1 MAYTLLKAHSRATL
15 RPARALQVAAVL
27 TFCLL
32 FTLPLAAQFDTGTI
46 AGSVTDSSG
55 AVIPNATVTVTNVQT
70 SFKKTLQTD
79 SGGKYTA
86 SALPFGTYVVS
97 ANAGSFAEAK
107 SQEIVLN
114 VGATVHANL
123 TMNVAAT
130 QQVIEVTG
138 TSTSVNTGSS
148 TAGTTLNAAQISNLP
163 INGRD
168 VSDFLEIAPGSVGST
183 GFFQGSVNGLENI
196 FTGLNVTVDGQN
208 ATRGDINGFLD
219 TEGQEGAR
227 VTRASVD
234 SIQEIDF
241 SNNGYSAEYGHSLG
255 PQMNIITKSGA
266 NAFHGTLFEFLRN
279 DALDSRDYFDRTG
292 PQAPLRL
299 NQFGGNLSGPIIKD
313 KLFFFANYEGDRTKI
328 TAINPIYHTL
338 SASARA
344 GFADPNMQDMLNQL
358 APLPAGCNVIP
369 TPASCVYNNDPN
381 YVTIDAKLP
390 TTVREDTGSVRIDYN
405 LSDRDR
411 LMFRYNINDS
421 LTNYTFGLNQGQ
433 LSPQKLRTQLGKLDY
448 TRTFSPTLLN
458 EFSIAV
464 DRFFSDTNSDTPLNT
479 KAGTPLV
486 GWAGFFTD
494 LGALPGP
501 NNFNQVTPFTNYEIF
516 DTVTKTV
523 GSHTLKFGTQDRL
536 NRLNE
541 WLRPQQEYLYA
552 NLADLQGTA
561 GNDCGGGN
569 CPFVLQKLGFPG
581 FLGLHDSNWD
591 FYVQDDWR
599 VTRSLTLNLGL
610 RYDYNTTWAEQHGH
624 MQNFD
629 FASQSFMQA
638 GAPAYKAP
646 GHDFAPRVGFAW
658 DPFGKGKTAI
668 HGYGGLFYMPMQ
680 MGFGLPENIA
690 QYSNYNVDLFTAI
703 FNAPPIPIAYPAPNP
718 PLVPSIQNV
727 TIFPTH
733 PRDPLSTNWLFG
745 IQQEVTKDTVLTVNY
760 TGNKVTH
767 MQAGVAFSGINLN
780 PSNPNQAAGRT
791 CFDHPAGCKYANEN
805 YQPDILYSTYNALQT
820 QLRSKIGTKLNFEA
834 NYTWSHEIDNLVN
847 VFGGWSDP
855 FNINLDRGSGDW
867 DVRHN
872 LTASA
877 VYSLP
882 ELKDTNGLERGLLGG
897 WQLSSI
903 VQSRSGLPTNIQLVS
918 GFFGNPMRPNLTGQP
933 AHKATADWPNGNF
946 NPAAFQVPPGS
957 DGIWNDPTTIGT
969 VGRNA
974 LRGPGFFQLDFS
986 LMKNFN
992 VTERWTVQFRSDFFN
1007 VLNHPNFANPDG
1019 GICTGVAYASTTTS
1033 ADCAINPLTG
1043 LREVNGNFGQS
1054 TATVATLSGGAISNG
1069 TARQVQFSLKVM
1081 F

>member
-1 MAYTLLKAHSRATL
+1 MAYTPLNAHSRAAL
-15 RPARALQVAAVL
+15 RLVRALQIAGLL
-27 TFCLL
+27 TFFLL

-79 SGGKYTA
+79 SSGNYTA
-86 SALPFGTYVVS
+86 SALPFGTYVVT
-97 ANAGSFAEAK
+97 ANAGNFAEAK
-107 SQEIVLN
+107 SEEIVLN

-227 VTRASVD
+227 VTRSSVD

-266 NAFHGTLFEFLRN
+266 NAFHGTVFEFLRN

-358 APLPAGCNVIP
+358 VPLPAGCNVVP
-369 TPASCVYNNDPN
+369 TPASCEYNNDPN
-381 YVTIDAKLP
+381 YVVIDAKLP

-405 LSDRDR
+405 VSDRDR

-501 NNFNQVTPFTNYEIF
+501 NNFNQVTPFTNYELF
-516 DTVTKTV
+516 DTVTKTL

-552 NLADLQGTA
+552 NLADLQGKP
-561 GNDCGGGN
+561 GDDCGPLGGN
-569 CPFVLQKLGFPG
+569 CPFVLQKIGFPG

-591 FYVQDDWR
+591 FYLQDDWR
-599 VTRSLTLNLGL
+599 VTRRLTLNLGL
-610 RYDYNTTWAEQHGH
+610 RYDYNTAWAEQHGH

-646 GHDFAPRVGFAW
+646 GHDFAPRLGFAW

-680 MGFGLPENIA
+680 MGFGLTENIA

-733 PRDPLSTNWLFG
+733 PRDPVSTNWLFG

-760 TGNKVTH
+760 MGNKVTH
-767 MQAGVAFSGINLN
+767 MQAGVSFAGINLN

-805 YQPDILYSTYNALQT
+805 YQPDILYSTYNALQA
-820 QLRSKIGTKLNFEA
+820 QLRSKVGTKLNFEA
-834 NYTWSHEIDNLVN
+834 NYTWSHEIDDLVN

-882 ELKDTNGLERGLLGG
+882 QLKGTNGLERGVLGG

-903 VQSRSGLPTNIQLVS
+903 LQTRSGLPTNIQLVS
-918 GFFGNPMRPNLTGQP
+918 GFFGNPMRPDFTGQP
-933 AHKATADWPNGNF
+933 THKASANWPNGNY
-946 NPAAFQVPPGS
+946 NPAAFQVPTGW
-957 DGIWNDPTTIGT
+957 DGIWNDPSTIGT

-974 LRGPGFFQLDFS
+974 VRGPGFFQLDFS

-1019 GICTGVAYASTTTS
+1019 GICLSV
-1033 ADCAINPLTG
+1033 NPATHSCTDPFTG
-1043 LREVNGNFGQS
+1043 LSTINSNFGQS
-1054 TATVATLSGGAISNG
+1054 TATVASLSGGAISNG
-1069 TARQVQFSLKVM
+1069 TARQVQLSVKVM

>member
-1 MAYTLLKAHSRATL
+1 MVNSHFFANSKGIACASRGVYPIALFALLAFSLAL
-15 RPARALQVAAVL
+15 PA
-27 TFCLL
+27 
-32 FTLPLAAQFDTGTI
+32 AAQFDSGTI
-46 AGSVTDSSG
+46 SGSITDSSG
-55 AVIPNATVTVTNVQT
+55 AFIPHATVTVTNVQT

-79 SGGKYTA
+79 SGGNYTA
-86 SALPFGTYVVS
+86 SALPFGTYVVT
-97 ANAGSFAEAK
+97 ANTGNFAEAK
-107 SQEIVLN
+107 SHEIVLN
-114 VGATVHANL
+114 VGATVHVNL

-138 TSTSVNTGSS
+138 TSTTVDTASS
-148 TAGTTLNAAQISNLP
+148 AAGTTLNATQIANLP
-163 INGRD
+163 VNGRD

-208 ATRGDINGFLD
+208 ATRGDINGFLN

-227 VTRASVD
+227 VTRSSLD

-255 PQMNIITKSGA
+255 PQMNIITKAGT
-266 NAFHGTLFEFLRN
+266 NRVHGTLFEFLRN
-279 DALDSRDYFDRTG
+279 DALDARDYFDRTG

-299 NQFGGNLSGPIIKD
+299 NQFGGNLSGPIIPN
-313 KLFFFANYEGDRTKI
+313 KLFFFVNYEGDRTKI
-328 TAINPIYHTL
+328 TSINPIYHVL

-344 GFADPNMQDMLNQL
+344 GVVDPNMQDMVNQL

-369 TPASCVYNNDPN
+369 TPVSCEYNNDPN

-390 TTVREDTGSVRIDYN
+390 TTVREDTGSARLDFDPT
-405 LSDRDR
+405 DRDR
-411 LMFRYNINDS
+411 FMFRYNINDS
-421 LTNYTFGLNQGQ
+421 LTNYTYGLNQGQ
-433 LSPQKLRTQLGKLDY
+433 LSPQKLRTQLGKFDY
-448 TRTFSPTLLN
+448 TRTFTPTLLN
-458 EFSIAV
+458 EFSIGV
-464 DRFFSDTNSDTPLNT
+464 DRFYSDTNSNTPLNS

-494 LGALPGP
+494 LGSLPGP
-501 NNFNQVTPFTNYEIF
+501 NTFNQITPFTIYELF
-516 DTVTKTV
+516 DTVSKSM
-523 GSHTLKFGTQDRL
+523 GSHSLKFGTQIRL
-536 NRLNE
+536 NRLDE
-541 WLRPQQEYLYA
+541 SLRPQQEYLYGS
-552 NLADLQGTA
+552 LADLQGADPFCTP
-561 GNDCGGGN
+561 GTN
-569 CPFVLQKLGFPG
+569 CPFVLQKIGFPG
-581 FLGLHDSNWD
+581 SVGLRNSNWD
-591 FYVQDDWR
+591 FYLQDDWR

-610 RYDYNTTWAEQHGH
+610 RYDYNTVWSEAHGH

-629 FASQSFMQA
+629 FATQSFLQA
-638 GAPAYKAP
+638 GASAYSAPA
-646 GHDFAPRVGFAW
+646 HDFAPRVGLAW
-658 DPFGKGKTAI
+658 DPFGRGKTVI

-680 MGFGLPENIA
+680 MGFGLTENIA

-733 PRDPLSTNWLFG
+733 PRDPVSTNWLFG
-745 IQQEVTKDTVLTVNY
+745 IQQEVAKDTVLTVNY
-760 TGNKVTH
+760 MGNKVTH
-767 MQAGVAFSGINLN
+767 MQAGVSFAGVNLN
-780 PSNPNQAAGRT
+780 PSNPNQSVGRT
-791 CFDHPAGCKYANEN
+791 CLGHPSGCPFANEN
-805 YQPDILYSTYNALQT
+805 SEPDILYSTYNALQA
-820 QLRSKIGTKLNFEA
+820 QLRSKIGTRVNVEA
-834 NYTWSHEIDNLVN
+834 NYTWSHEIDDLVN

-872 LTASA
+872 FTASA

-882 ELKDTNGLERGLLGG
+882 ELKTSNGLERGVLGG

-903 VQSRSGLPTNIQLVS
+903 VQARSGLPTNIQLVS
-918 GFFGNPMRPNLTGQP
+918 GFFGNPMRPDYTGQRP
-933 AHKATADWPNGNF
+933 TLGGTNWPNGNY
-946 NPAAFQVPPGS
+946 NPGGFAVPPGW

-992 VTERWTVQFRSDFFN
+992 VTERWKVQFRTDLFN
-1007 VLNHPNFANPDG
+1007 ILNHPNFANPDG
-1019 GICTGVAYASTTTS
+1019 GICLSVDPASHSCTDPS
-1033 ADCAINPLTG
+1033 TG
-1043 LREVNGNFGQS
+1043 LSTANSNFGHS
-1054 TATVATLSGGAISNG
+1054 TATVASLAGGAVANG
-1069 TARQVQFSLKVM
+1069 TSRQVQFSLKVI